1 MTRSVKM
8 GFASE
13 AVTVAIEDILPLKK
27 VKAGVKKTVK
37 YRQIQTSIR
46 EVGVIEHPVV
56 YAEKG
61 VPGKYLLLDGH
72 LRIEVLKELGTTE
85 VTCLLSTDDEAFTYN
100 HKISRLATIQE
111 HYMIL
116 KAIER
121 GVSEERIAAVLDVDV
136 ASIRQKR
143 DLLNGISSEA
153 AELLKNA
160 HMSPNAIRILRKMK
174 PSRQVEVSEIMI
186 AAHNTTVPFAKALLA
201 ATPAVQL
208 VDSERKK
215 QDMGLSPEEMARME
229 RETQLLARDIKLV
242 KESYGRDTLNLVLAC
257 GYLSRMLEYGKV
269 VRFLS
274 NQYPDIL
281 AEFQKIIEA
290 SSLASA

>member
-13 AVTVAIEDILPLKK
+13 AVTIAIEDILPLKK
-27 VKAGVKKTVK
+27 VKPGVKKSVK

-61 VPGKYLLLDGH
+61 MPGKYLLLDGH

-85 VTCLLSTDDEAFTYN
+85 VICLLSTDDEAFTYN

-121 GVSEERIAAVLDVDV
+121 GVSEERIAAVLDVNV

-143 DLLNGISSEA
+143 DLLNGISNEA

-174 PSRQVEVSEIMI
+174 PSRQAEVSEIMI
-186 AAHNTTVPFAKALLA
+186 AAHNTTVSFAKALLA

-229 RETQLLARDIKLV
+229 KETQMLARDIKLV

-257 GYLSRMLEYGKV
+257 GYLSRMLENGKV

-290 SSLASA
+290 SSLSSA